1 MFVRDNKN
9 VFLSMDVAGR
19 SSAGN
24 EGERGR
30 SGCLDCRIALRQRD
44 VSVKMQMPSYQ
55 AKHFHS
61 IFKGCFWQRFKE
73 SPI

>member
-1 MFVRDNKN
+1 MRDNKN
-9 VFLSMDVAGR
+9 VFVSMDVAGR

-24 EGERGR
+24 GRERGR
-30 SGCLDCRIALRQRD
+30 SGCFDCRIALRQRD
-44 VSVKMQMPSYQ
+44 VPIKMQMPSYH

-61 IFKGCFWQRFKE
+61 IFEGCFWQRFKE